1 MSINKVIVSGNLTRD
16 AELKSLPNGTDV
28 LEFGIAVNERRKN
41 QTGEWEDSPNY
52 FDCSLYGKRAEGL
65 SRYMVKGRKVAIEGK
80 LQWRQWE
87 KDGER
92 RSKVSIVANEIDLM
106 DNGKNVQNENVH
118 SENVQN
124 SYEPPA
130 DQYADSDI
138 PF

>member
-16 AELKSLPNGTDV
+16 AELKSLPSGTDV

-41 QTGEWEDSPNY
+41 NQTGEWEDSPNF
-52 FDCSLYGKRAEGL
+52 FDCSLFGKRAEGL
-65 SRYMVKGRKVAIEGK
+65 SRYMVKGRKVALEGK

-87 KDGER
+87 RDGEK
-92 RSKVSIVANEIDLM
+92 RSKVSIVVNEVDLM
-106 DNGKNVQNENVH
+106 DNGKTVQNENVQNENVQ
-118 SENVQN
+118 S
-124 SYEPPA
+124 